1 MLVRLQ
7 KLLADAGIGSRRACE
22 KIILSGR
29 VSVDGRVVTE
39 LGLRVDPQQSRVL
52 VDGKPLKVERRVYLA
67 LNKPKGYITTSRDPH
82 AEKVVLDLV
91 SQVKRRVFAVGR
103 LDKDTEGLLLL
114 TNDGE
119 WANRISHPRYE
130 VEKVYTVTVEG
141 EPSPAAL
148 RRLEKGIELDKGEKT
163 APCKVSLKR
172 QSRSGDRSVLEVRL
186 IEGKKRQI
194 RRMFQAV
201 GHPVVSILRTQI
213 GPIKLGRLASG
224 SWRRMTQREIAA
236 VIPRGEI

>member
-22 KIILSGR
+22 KIISAAR

-39 LGLRVDPQQSRVL
+39 LGLKVDADESQVL
-52 VDGKPLKVERRVYLA
+52 VDGNPIRVEKSVYLA
-67 LNKPKGYITTSRDPH
+67 LNKPKGYITTCRDPH
-82 AEKVVLDLV
+82 VKTGVLELV
-91 SQVKRRVFAVGR
+91 SEVRERVFPVGR

-130 VEKVYTVTVEG
+130 VEKVYLVTVKG
-141 EPSPAAL
+141 SPSSAVL
-148 RRLEKGIELDKGEKT
+148 KRLEKGIELDKGEKT
-163 APCKVSLKR
+163 APCKVSLERANLKEN
-172 QSRSGDRSVLEVRL
+172 QSTLEIRL

-194 RRMFQAV
+194 RRMFKGI

-213 GPIKLGRLASG
+213 GPIKLGRLAPG
-224 SWRRMTQREIAA
+224 TWRQLSAAEIRGF
-236 VIPRGEI
+236 PRGEQT